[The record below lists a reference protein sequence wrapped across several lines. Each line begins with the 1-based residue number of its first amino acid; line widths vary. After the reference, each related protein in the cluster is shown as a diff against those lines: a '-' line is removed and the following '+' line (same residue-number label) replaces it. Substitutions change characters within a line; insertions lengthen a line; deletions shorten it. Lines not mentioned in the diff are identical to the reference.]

1 MSKRG
6 AEVLEEALSLPPGER
21 AELAD
26 RLLTSLDSSPGGRI
40 DALWAAEAED
50 RLEAFERG
58 EIKAV
63 SPGDACDYQVRGD
76 ILLVVAVMHLHREPR
91 TWKDRLP
98 KDKE

>member
-6 AEVLEEALSLPPGER
+6 AELLEEALSLPPADR

-26 RLLTSLDSSPGGRI
+26 RLLTSLDSEPGDRI
-40 DALWAAEAED
+40 GTLWAAEAED

-63 SPGDACDYQVRGD
+63 SAEDAFKAAGNVK
-76 ILLVVAVMHLHREPR
+76 P
-91 TWKDRLP
+91 
-98 KDKE
+98 